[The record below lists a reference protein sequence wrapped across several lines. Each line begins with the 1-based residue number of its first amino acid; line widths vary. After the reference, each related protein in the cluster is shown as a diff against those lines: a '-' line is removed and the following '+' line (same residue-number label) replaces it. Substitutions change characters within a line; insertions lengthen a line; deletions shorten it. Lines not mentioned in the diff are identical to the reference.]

1 MVARQ
6 AALERAGGSVLAAA
20 LRMDIDSP
28 PFDRAAVD
36 GFAVQSGHARA
47 GALLEII
54 GRQDAGG
61 ALFAGVVGPGQCVGI
76 NTGGRMPAGA
86 DGVLMVEHAVV
97 EGDRMRVGKAVGAG
111 HGMQRQGSDARAG
124 QVVLEAGVRLGA
136 AQLAVA
142 ATAGA
147 AEVRVRRVRAAVLTT
162 GDELVAAG
170 ERPGPGQIRNS
181 NGPMIAEL
189 VREAGGEVLDLGV
202 CGDDEARLRG
212 LLERGLAEADLLVVS
227 GGMSMG
233 TRDLVPVLLKEMGV
247 AIHVEK
253 VRMKPGKPFLFGS
266 VERAGERKYVAGL
279 PGNPVSAF
287 VTFHRFVRVAMGA
300 MVGMGAS
307 QREIEARAG
316 VELERNGDREFYQPC
331 VFEHEGGQVVARP
344 LSWKGS
350 ADLFTLARAQGLLVR
365 EAGAGPV
372 AVGGAVRMLRL

>member
-1 MVARQ
+1 
-6 AALERAGGSVLAAA
+6 
-20 LRMDIDSP
+20 
-28 PFDRAAVD
+28 
-36 GFAVQSGHARA
+36 
-47 GALLEII
+47 
-54 GRQDAGG
+54 
-61 ALFAGVVGPGQCVGI
+61 
-76 NTGGRMPAGA
+76 
-86 DGVLMVEHAVV
+86 
-97 EGDRMRVGKAVGAG
+97 
-111 HGMQRQGSDARAG
+111 
-124 QVVLEAGVRLGA
+124 
-136 AQLAVA
+136 
-142 ATAGA
+142 
-147 AEVRVRRVRAAVLTT
+147 
-162 GDELVAAG
+162 
-170 ERPGPGQIRNS
+170 
-181 NGPMIAEL
+181 MIAEL

-316 VELERNGDREFYQPC
+316 VELEGNGDREFYQPC
-331 VFEHEGGQVVARP
+331 VFEQEGGQVVARP